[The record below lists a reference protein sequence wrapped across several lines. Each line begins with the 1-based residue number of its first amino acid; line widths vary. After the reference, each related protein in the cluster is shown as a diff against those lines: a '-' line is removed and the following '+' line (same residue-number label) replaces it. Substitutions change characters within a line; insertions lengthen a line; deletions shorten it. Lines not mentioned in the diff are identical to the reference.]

1 MNQNKGLVAFT
12 SKHDH
17 KDNYKEIFE
26 KIVIEKLDE
35 IEELTDEINPNYLI
49 YYFKGNTF
57 RKRSDDFNN
66 GIELFKTIKSGETK
80 LEEAKKLQNV
90 FKSDLNEILRGR
102 YKTEEQKS
110 ALKIL
115 NVFTNHEKLLLNY
128 LMIIL

>member
-17 KDNYKEIFE
+17 EDNYKEIFE